1 MPDAPQ
7 RIATD
12 TSQKLPIRFGETI
25 KAYQAKGLNMDELV
39 LIPLVL
45 AGYARYLKGVNDAG
59 KPFEPSPDPLLEELQ
74 ADVRQHQAR
83 EIPMLILT
91 NAGKTYGACC
101 ILYPKVLEQLAER
114 VDGDY
119 YLIPSSVHEFI
130 LLPVD
135 QGRSAEELKEMIV
148 EVNSTELT
156 PEEILSDQLYLYS
169 SQERC
174 VKIL

>member
-1 MPDAPQ
+1 
-7 RIATD
+7 
-12 TSQKLPIRFGETI
+12 
-25 KAYQAKGLNMDELV
+25 
-39 LIPLVL
+39 
-45 AGYARYLKGVNDAG
+45 
-59 KPFEPSPDPLLEELQ
+59 
-74 ADVRQHQAR
+74 
-83 EIPMLILT
+83 MLILT

-101 ILYPKVLEQLAER
+101 ILYPKVLERLAER

-130 LLPVD
+130 LLPVE
-135 QGRSAEELKEMIV
+135 QGRSAAELKEMIV

-169 SQERC
+169 RQERC

>member
-1 MPDAPQ
+1 M
-7 RIATD
+7 
-12 TSQKLPIRFGETI
+12 
-25 KAYQAKGLNMDELV
+25 
-39 LIPLVL
+39 
-45 AGYARYLKGVNDAG
+45 
-59 KPFEPSPDPLLEELQ
+59 
-74 ADVRQHQAR
+74 
-83 EIPMLILT
+83 
-91 NAGKTYGACC
+91 
-101 ILYPKVLEQLAER
+101 LEQLAKR

-135 QGRSAEELKEMIV
+135 QERSAEELKEMIV

-169 SQERC
+169 RQERC

>member
-1 MPDAPQ
+1 MECDGQ
-7 RIATD
+7 RIVCLCCEKYSQTFSLRHYADRKCIGGTAGGASGRCKT
-12 TSQKLPIRFGETI
+12 TSGT
-25 KAYQAKGLNMDELV
+25 GD
-39 LIPLVL
+39 
-45 AGYARYLKGVNDAG
+45 
-59 KPFEPSPDPLLEELQ
+59 S
-74 ADVRQHQAR
+74 
-83 EIPMLILT
+83 
-91 NAGKTYGACC
+91 GKTYGACC
-101 ILYPKVLEQLAER
+101 ILYPKVLEQLAKR

>member
-1 MPDAPQ
+1 MECDGQ
-7 RIATD
+7 RIVCLCCEKYSQTFSLRHYADGKCIGGTAGGASGRCKT
-12 TSQKLPIRFGETI
+12 TSGT
-25 KAYQAKGLNMDELV
+25 GDS
-39 LIPLVL
+39 
-45 AGYARYLKGVNDAG
+45 YA
-59 KPFEPSPDPLLEELQ
+59 DP
-74 ADVRQHQAR
+74 VK
-83 EIPMLILT
+83 
-91 NAGKTYGACC
+91 AGKTYGACC

-156 PEEILSDQLYLYS
+156 PGRDFVGSALFIQQAGALCKNTLILTGH
-169 SQERC
+169 
-174 VKIL
+174 V